1 MFLFLEISYTIL
13 YSLCLLIRT
22 IFSFIKHPLAIGL
35 ILLVQTTL
43 ICLIRGLIIK
53 TFWFSYI
60 LFIIFLGGMLVLFI
74 YVTSLASNEIFNF
87 SIKILLVNFFLL
99 IFINFFILFFDKTL
113 IINYSKNYESSLLT
127 LQYRFLPENNLIL
140 NKLYNFPTNLITILL
155 IIYLFLTLIAIVKI
169 TNIFEGP
176 LRPKF

>member
-1 MFLFLEISYTIL
+1 
-13 YSLCLLIRT
+13 
-22 IFSFIKHPLAIGL
+22 
-35 ILLVQTTL
+35 
-43 ICLIRGLIIK
+43 
-53 TFWFSYI
+53 
-60 LFIIFLGGMLVLFI
+60 MLVLFI

-113 IINYSKNYESSLLT
+113 VINYSKNYESNLLT